1 MKKKFMKLSTV
12 SAMTSIALLAAP
24 MMNVY
29 AQGTVQGTTATFD
42 KYLVMEKNANVP
54 NATFDFTVSTPT
66 EDEMNSVANP
76 TNTHLTVRKGIGA
89 PTASSTTF
97 APGDETFS
105 SKQRTRTATSSTSAT
120 DLQEDQVEGLTATK
134 KYAKKT
140 STVDF
145 SNVTFSEPGVY
156 RYKVTENATTEK
168 GVTTDTNP
176 RYLDVYVAS
185 DENGTLSIQGYVL
198 HTANENPAQVGTNPA
213 NKNKGFTNTYTTSDL
228 TLTKTVTGNQGFRD
242 QYFKFTVT
250 VSNLDANARLFVTD
264 NNGNKVYKSTD
275 TVAYSYNADNGTRT
289 DGQKRFVATAGSFED
304 ITTGKSDDMKGLA
317 LNANDQGLATFD
329 VYLKNGETVKLNGLT
344 ADAKYTI
351 TETSEDYNATAKKD
365 NNGLTLTHND
375 QNHTDAIA
383 EQTLTD
389 NDEITFINNREG
401 VVPTGLFHNNRTQL
415 TIGGIALASAAI
427 AIVVTKRRKHNEAKL
442 ENHE

>member
-12 SAMTSIALLAAP
+12 SAMTSIALLAGP

-29 AQGTVQGTTATFD
+29 AQGTVKGTTATFD

-54 NATFDFTVSTPT
+54 NATFTFNISTPT
-66 EDEMNSVANP
+66 DDEMQSVANP
-76 TNTHLTVRKGIGA
+76 TNTQLTVRKGIGA
-89 PTASSTTF
+89 PIASPTTF
-97 APGDETFS
+97 APGDETFGTLQ
-105 SKQRTRTATSSTSAT
+105 KTRTATTSTSAT
-120 DLQEDQVEGLTATK
+120 DFQDDQVEGLAATK

-145 SNVTFSEPGVY
+145 SKVTFSEPGVY

-176 RYLDVYVAS
+176 RYLDVYVSS
-185 DENGTLSIQGYVL
+185 DDSGNLAIMGYVL
-198 HTANENPAQVGTNPA
+198 HTADENPAQDGTNPA
-213 NKNKGFTNTYTTSDL
+213 NKNKGFTNNYTTSDL
-228 TLTKTVTGNQGFRD
+228 TLTKNVTGNQGFRD

-264 NNGNKVYKSTD
+264 NAGNKTYHATD
-275 TVAYSYNADNGTRT
+275 TVAYSYNAENGTRT
-289 DGQKRFVATAGSFED
+289 DGQKRFVAAVGSFAD
-304 ITTGKSDDMKGLA
+304 ITEGTSDDMKGLA
-317 LNANDQGLATFD
+317 LNVNDQGAATFD

-351 TETSEDYNATAKKD
+351 TETSEDYKATAKKD
-365 NNGLTLTHND
+365 NKELNLTHED
-375 QNHTDAIA
+375 QNHTDGTE

-389 NDEITFINNREG
+389 NDDIVFINDREG
-401 VVPTGLFHNNRTQL
+401 VVPTGVFHNNRTQL

-427 AIVVTKRRKHNEAKL
+427 AIVVTKRRKQNEARHE
-442 ENHE
+442 ENE